1 MNQAAEPVAV
11 PVSPAPEV
19 GPGARLRQARAERQ
33 LSIEDAARTLRLAP
47 KQLRALEQDDYDQLP
62 GSTYVR
68 GYLRSYA
75 QLLGL
80 SADTVLECY
89 NRQPAAAKA
98 VDLAKHTPTPQMSSD
113 HHVIKITTLVVAGLV
128 LGLAAIWWQ
137 GRDDSPIRLRKPA
150 VTATVETAPADTASL
165 PRPDGGPTAA
175 ESRAAAP
182 AEDGPRAERE
192 PARAPI
198 IAASPMAPTV
208 PGTVVA
214 SPLPAGPRP
223 LVLHFQQDSW
233 ADVRD
238 GAQNKLLYATISA
251 GRVLHLGGTPPF
263 SVYLGNAS
271 GVRVE
276 YNGRPV
282 DISRYQR
289 GPVARLT
296 LGDGAEQAAQ

>member
-1 MNQAAEPVAV
+1 MNQATDTVAV
-11 PVSPAPEV
+11 SVLPVPEA
-19 GPGARLRQARAERQ
+19 GPGVLLRQARTQRQ
-33 LSIEDAARTLRLAP
+33 LSLEDAAQTLRLAP
-47 KQLRALEQDDYDQLP
+47 KQLRALEQDDYDHLP
-62 GSTYVR
+62 GPTYVR

-80 SADTVLECY
+80 SADMVLELY

-98 VDLAKHTPTPQMSSD
+98 VDFAKHAPTPQMSSD
-113 HHVIKITTLVVAGLV
+113 HHVIKITTLVVAGLI
-128 LGLAAIWWQ
+128 LGLAAVWWQ

-150 VTATVETAPADTASL
+150 ATASVETAPADIASV
-165 PRPDGGPTAA
+165 PRQDTVSTLA
-175 ESRAAAP
+175 ESLTPAP
-182 AEDGPRAERE
+182 AEDGLRPEGE
-192 PARAPI
+192 PVRAPVI
-198 IAASPMAPTV
+198 PTPPAAPT
-208 PGTVVA
+208 
-214 SPLPAGPRP
+214 GPRP

-238 GAQNKLLYATISA
+238 GAQNKLLYTTISA
-251 GRVLHLGGTPPF
+251 GKVIRLGGTPPF

-289 GPVARLT
+289 GPIARLT
-296 LGDGAEQAAQ
+296 VGNGTEQTPR

>member
-11 PVSPAPEV
+11 SVSPTPEV
-19 GPGARLRQARAERQ
+19 GPGALLRQTRTERQ
-33 LSIEDAARTLRLAP
+33 LSLENAAQTLRLAP
-47 KQLRALEQDDYDQLP
+47 KQLRALEQDDYDRLP
-62 GSTYVR
+62 GPTYVR
-68 GYLRSYA
+68 GYLRNYA

-80 SADTVLECY
+80 STDTVLELY

-113 HHVIKITTLVVAGLV
+113 HRVIKITTLVVAGLV
-128 LGLAAIWWQ
+128 LGLATIWWQ

-150 VTATVETAPADTASL
+150 ATAKVETAPADTASL
-165 PRPDGGPTAA
+165 PRQDTV
-175 ESRAAAP
+175 STP
-182 AEDGPRAERE
+182 AELRAPVPVEDGLHPERE
-192 PARAPI
+192 PARAP
-198 IAASPMAPTV
+198 AVATTPMA
-208 PGTVVA
+208 
-214 SPLPAGPRP
+214 PAGPRP

-238 GAQNKLLYATISA
+238 GAQNKLLYTTISA
-251 GRVLHLGGTPPF
+251 GRVIRLGGTPPF

-289 GPVARLT
+289 GPIARLT
-296 LGDGAEQAAQ
+296 VGNGTEQVAQ

>member
-1 MNQAAEPVAV
+1 MNQAADPVAV
-11 PVSPAPEV
+11 SVLPTPEV
-19 GPGARLRQARAERQ
+19 GPGALLRQTRTERQ
-33 LSIEDAARTLRLAP
+33 LSLENAAQTLRLAP
-47 KQLRALEQDDYDQLP
+47 KQLRALEQDDYDHLP
-62 GSTYVR
+62 GPTYVR

-80 SADTVLECY
+80 SADTVLELY

-128 LGLAAIWWQ
+128 LGLAAVWWQ

-150 VTATVETAPADTASL
+150 ATAKVETAPADTASL
-165 PRPDGGPTAA
+165 PRQDAVSTPA
-175 ESRAAAP
+175 ELRVPAPVEDSLPPERESVRAP
-182 AEDGPRAERE
+182 AIAT
-192 PARAPI
+192 APL
-198 IAASPMAPTV
+198 A
-208 PGTVVA
+208 
-214 SPLPAGPRP
+214 PAGPRP

-238 GAQNKLLYATISA
+238 GAQNKLLYTTISA
-251 GRVLHLGGTPPF
+251 GRVIRLGGTPPF
-263 SVYLGNAS
+263 SVYLGNAG

-282 DISRYQR
+282 DISSYQR
-289 GPVARLT
+289 GPIARLT
-296 LGDGAEQAAQ
+296 VGNGTEQVAQ